1 MEAKEKE
8 KEERF
13 IQRNHFAVRV
23 NLGTKS
29 RLMESDSSSL
39 GGI

>member
-13 IQRNHFAVRV
+13 IQKNHFAVRI
-23 NLGTKS
+23 NLGTKN